1 MFMVGGG
8 NYLEYESLVTWAQRS
23 QPPKSVMYGATELL
37 NGEAFVQQLTE
48 LGSHSM
54 R

>member
-23 QPPKSVMYGATELL
+23 QPPKTVMYGATELL
-37 NGEAFVQQLTE
+37 NGEAFVAQLAE
-48 LGSHSM
+48 LGGQSM